1 MKKIFSLLLLFT
13 AFLGQSQTYQNV
25 LDLINL
31 NLQSGTKITA
41 EKHREVEKAIL
52 DFIQS
57 SASQSGDVKP
67 IRCDVTYL
75 NDNFE
80 VDGTGKNLRLG
91 WKIVSDLS
99 GRVIVGYGAGY
110 SLAQT
115 GGSADAVVVEH
126 SHAMKYS
133 NTASGTKYPELPY
146 IGDAV
151 GGNMQGTETTG
162 VSGVGKNM
170 QPYMVFL
177 YIEKI

>member
-1 MKKIFSLLLLFT
+1 MNYTEI
-13 AFLGQSQTYQNV
+13 Q
-25 LDLINL
+25 DLILTNL
-31 NLQSGTKITA
+31 ASDGQILA
-41 EKHREVEKAIL
+41 VKHREVENAIL
-52 DFIQS
+52 DFIQA

-67 IRCDVTYL
+67 IRCAVTYL

-91 WKIVSDLS
+91 WKIVSDLP

-110 SLAQT
+110 SLGQT

-126 SHAMKYS
+126 SHVMKYS

-162 VSGVGKNM
+162 VSGIGKNM
-170 QPYMVFL
+170 PPYKVFL